1 MSSTATCL
9 ACGEQGHKSS
19 KCKSIAIPP
28 EGFYTGGGG
37 GGGHSHD
44 DDDETCSISLKMP
57 CRQGSSKDGEI
68 QSRLQMRR
76 APFRV
81 SPNRFSNAVVQEA

>member
-1 MSSTATCL
+1 M

-19 KCKSIAIPP
+19 RCKNISLPP
-28 EGFYTGGGG
+28 EGFYTGGGS

-44 DDDETCSISLKMP
+44 EDDERVSVSAMP
-57 CRQGSSKDGEI
+57 CRQDNSKDGEI
-68 QSRLQMRR
+68 QSRLQMQR

>member
-1 MSSTATCL
+1 MSSATTCM

-19 KCKSIAIPP
+19 SCKNISLPP

-44 DDDETCSISLKMP
+44 DDEKCTISFGMP
-57 CRQGSSKDGEI
+57 YKQDDSKDGEI
-68 QSRLQMRR
+68 QSRLQMQR
-76 APFRV
+76 APFRA
-81 SPNRFSNAVVQEA
+81 SPNKPSNGLVLKA

>member
-1 MSSTATCL
+1 MSSIGTCM

-19 KCKSIAIPP
+19 RCKAIAMPP

-44 DDDETCSISLKMP
+44 DDDEAISSVTL
-57 CRQGSSKDGEI
+57 CRRDDSTDGEI
-68 QSRLQMRR
+68 QSRLQMQRL
-76 APFRV
+76 PFREF
-81 SPNRFSNAVVQEA
+81 PNKLSNAAALKA